1 MAAVG
6 ARKVIIYGGKGA
18 LGSKC
23 VEYFRS
29 KNWVS
34 RPQSCSTRAPEL
46 LNFNH
51 RSYRR
56 LTQLVINLHVASP
69 NLLHD

>member
-1 MAAVG
+1 MAAVE
-6 ARKVIIYGGKGA
+6 ARKVIVYGGKGA

-34 RPQSCSTRAPEL
+34 RCSTRARAL
-46 LNFNH
+46 
-51 RSYRR
+51 
-56 LTQLVINLHVASP
+56 
-69 NLLHD
+69 

>member
-1 MAAVG
+1 MAGVE

-29 KNWVS
+29 KHWVS
-34 RPQSCSTRAPEL
+34 RAGSGS
-46 LNFNH
+46 
-51 RSYRR
+51 
-56 LTQLVINLHVASP
+56 
-69 NLLHD
+69 